1 MVEAKPFQPGSVV
14 RNRGRL
20 WRVDELDVD
29 VLIATSIDGGQTEQH
44 EFYLPF
50 EDITPAQLDLPS
62 QDKVGAPQ
70 SQDLLLRAHR
80 LSMMHGSAPL
90 VSLQRSRV
98 IPTEYQ
104 LVPVV
109 MALNTPRVRLLIA
122 DDVGLGKTVEAGLVV
137 TELLSRQMARNV
149 LVVCPAN
156 LREQWRG
163 ALEYFFHL
171 DAKIVSSR
179 HRRALERNLPAGAN
193 PWEFYRYFVTSLDY
207 AKTPAIR
214 NQLLEQEWDIVL
226 VDEGHLIAKPHQASA
241 DQHVDMERWR
251 LGEALAEKAR
261 HLLLLT
267 ATPHNGYTDSFA
279 SLLSMLGVGA
289 TSGPRH
295 EPRIHR
301 GVAENHVCQRRRK
314 DVEEWFERSGKKSPF
329 PRKDQDE
336 VIVQPTSYER
346 EAISAVQDYGNLVLR
361 SAQSGARQPVM
372 AYWTVMHLHKR
383 ALSSPE
389 ALRVS
394 LKNRRE
400 ALERRLAGS
409 IFEDDE
415 SGISTEAARSET
427 LDEDTGERL
436 SDEEAGRRMER
447 AAYGTPEA
455 IREELMVLGDVE
467 EAAKQV
473 TPTRDG
479 KLQELLKNEL
489 RRRLATSPK
498 CIIFTRYTDTMEY
511 LTKQI
516 ERSKRYEG
524 VEVVTIHGSLNERQ
538 RRERFLAFERAT
550 RAVLVATDAISEGI
564 NLQHAASQVVHY
576 ELPWNPNRLEQR
588 NGRVDRFGQREPVV
602 YLRTM
607 VMDETLDAAI
617 LKVLVEK
624 AAKIRADYGFAPPYF
639 GDETNVLDLIREQGF
654 ATRLA
659 PQQLGLFDAPDDA
672 RTEAPDPF
680 SEETVRRIEGES
692 FYGQTHIRLP
702 EVEERLRE
710 TELTIGSPRQVQA
723 FVVSGLLRFGCGVTD
738 NGDETYR
745 IALTNPVLRTPPI
758 GDVVLRATF
767 DAQKALDDPDVVA
780 LDLGHPLVRRLLD
793 VIKQEAFLGG
803 DHYGR
808 ASALTVREAEEVTA
822 VFHLLA
828 RYVVGTEPR
837 QIIEELIPAGTPV
850 YGDGRLEKGV
860 LASLLNAEP
869 VPGERT
875 SGEVREELEEVLTRP
890 NLETCFERAV
900 GERMRELVEERS
912 RLRDHLTGGDHE
924 MAWLKGIDDLAP
936 AAYDVLAVT
945 IYYPGV

>member
-1 MVEAKPFQPGSVV
+1 MVEAKPFQPGAVV

-20 WRVDELDVD
+20 WRVDGLDGD
-29 VLIATSIDGGQTEQH
+29 VLVATSIDGGQTEQH
-44 EFYLPF
+44 GFYLPF
-50 EDITPAQLDLPS
+50 EDVVPAQLDFPPPE
-62 QDKVGAPQ
+62 KVGFPQ
-70 SQDLLLRAHR
+70 SQDLLLRAYR

-90 VSLQRSRV
+90 VSLRRSRV

-109 MALNTPRVRLLIA
+109 MALNAPRVRLLIA
-122 DDVGLGKTVEAGLVV
+122 DDVGLGKTIEAGLVI
-137 TELLSRQMARNV
+137 TELLSRQMARNL

-156 LREQWRG
+156 LREQWRE

-193 PWEFYRYFVTSLDY
+193 PWEFYRYFVTSIDY

-214 NQLLEQEWDIVL
+214 NQLLEQEWDVVL
-226 VDEGHLIAKPHQASA
+226 VDEAHLMAKPHQAVA
-241 DQHVDMERWR
+241 DQRVDMERWR
-251 LGEALAEKAR
+251 LGEALSKKAR

-279 SLLSMLGVGA
+279 SLLSMLGVDA
-289 TSGPRH
+289 TSGPPH

-301 GVAENHVCQRRRK
+301 KVAENHVCQRRRK

-329 PRKDQDE
+329 PRRDQDE

-346 EAISAVQDYGNLVLR
+346 EAISAVKDYGNLVLS
-361 SAQSGARQPVM
+361 SAQSGARRPVM

-400 ALERRLAGS
+400 SLERKLEGLL
-409 IFEDDE
+409 IEDEE
-415 SGISTEAARSET
+415 SGVSPEAARAET
-427 LDEDTGERL
+427 LDEDTGERV

-455 IREELMVLGDVE
+455 IREELKALEGVE

-473 TPTRDG
+473 TRTRDG

-489 RRRLATSPK
+489 RRRLAGNPK
-498 CIIFTRYTDTMEY
+498 CIIFTRYADTMRY
-511 LTKQI
+511 LEKEI
-516 ERSKRYEG
+516 GRSSRYEG
-524 VEVVTIHGSLNERQ
+524 VEVVTIHGGLNERQ
-538 RRERFLAFERAT
+538 RRERFVAFERA
-550 RAVLVATDAISEGI
+550 RSAVLLATDAISEGI
-564 NLQHAASQVVHY
+564 NLQHAASQVIHY

-602 YLRTM
+602 YVRTL

-617 LKVLVEK
+617 LRVLVEK

-654 ATRLA
+654 TTRLA
-659 PQQLGLFDAPDDA
+659 PQQLGLFDAPEDA
-672 RTEAPDPF
+672 QTEAPDPF

-702 EVEERLRE
+702 DVEERLRE
-710 TELTIGSPRQVQA
+710 TERTVGSPKQIET
-723 FVVSGLLRFGCGVTD
+723 FVLSGLSRFGCGITE
-738 NGDETYR
+738 NGDGSYR
-745 IALTNPVLRTPPI
+745 ISIANPVLRTSST
-758 GDVVLRATF
+758 GDVVPRATF
-767 DAQKALDDPDVVA
+767 DAEKALDDPDTVA
-780 LDLGHPLVRRLLD
+780 
-793 VIKQEAFLGG
+793 
-803 DHYGR
+803 
-808 ASALTVREAEEVTA
+808 
-822 VFHLLA
+822 
-828 RYVVGTEPR
+828 
-837 QIIEELIPAGTPV
+837 
-850 YGDGRLEKGV
+850 
-860 LASLLNAEP
+860 
-869 VPGERT
+869 
-875 SGEVREELEEVLTRP
+875 
-890 NLETCFERAV
+890 
-900 GERMRELVEERS
+900 
-912 RLRDHLTGGDHE
+912 
-924 MAWLKGIDDLAP
+924 
-936 AAYDVLAVT
+936 
-945 IYYPGV
+945 